1 MKFVL
6 LSQIF
11 YEKYDGYKE
20 ILRKKDRPYCVILLK
35 LDDINIAI
43 PLRSHIK
50 HRYAFLTNKEMRAG
64 LDYTKAVIVDLDCD
78 IDKTRR
84 AFIRSDE
91 YKVLLGNDYLI
102 KTGFLRFLKKYKGAL
117 LKPSLPEN
125 KYLVEASSLQYFKE
139 EIARIKL

>member
-6 LSQIF
+6 LSKEF
-11 YEKYDGYKE
+11 YEKYNGYRE
-20 ILRKKDRPYCVILLK
+20 ILQKKDRPYCVILLK

-50 HRYAFLTNKEMRAG
+50 HRYAFLTNKKMRAG
-64 LDYTKAVIVDLDCD
+64 LDYTKAVIVNLDSD

-91 YKVLLGNDYLI
+91 YKELLGKEYLI
-102 KTGFLRFLKKYKGAL
+102 KKGFLRFLKKYKRAL
-117 LKPSLPEN
+117 IKPDLPEN

-139 EIARIKL
+139 EIVHIK

>member
-6 LSQIF
+6 LSKEF
-11 YEKYDGYKE
+11 YEKYNGYRE
-20 ILRKKDRPYCVILLK
+20 ILQKKDRPYCVILLK

-64 LDYTKAVIVDLDCD
+64 LDYTKAVIVNLDSD

-91 YKVLLGNDYLI
+91 YKELLGKEYLI
-102 KTGFLRFLKKYKGAL
+102 KKGFLRFLKKYKRAL
-117 LKPSLPEN
+117 IKPDLPEN

-139 EIARIKL
+139 EIVHIK